1 MLHPESEDEG
11 SDIYEIERIIGRR
24 VSVLKTEYLVFW
36 KGYNYNDCTWEP
48 LDSNDSS
55 CAQVIKEFENTCTKL
70 RIAKKFK
77 PDMGP
82 IDFYENEGIATL
94 ISEALENMQPDTS
107 AFSNADEDF
116 DFTNADSEKLGVNS
130 PTLSESHGNNNNKK
144 TARPYHRVLA
154 ATIGWHRMQGID
166 NPKAVKSTVSGLIA
180 DSDAFNHR
188 VREVHITEI
197 KRSLKISSGKIFYLS
212 RWSDNQLSWEGP
224 DAFSRNINIL
234 AKYECDQFARKRT
247 DLVKQFR
254 QAKRKGNISTVT
266 TTPRRS
272 NLERMVG
279 SNVTNSLEVLGSS
292 SKSPFV
298 EIDCTSISHLL
309 EDERPGVEGS
319 SVVSSSLFDLSTSN
333 LLQKK
338 SVAQPSSLSRADLFD
353 SKYDKIGSMD
363 IDKDNADADD
373 DDVEVVLS
381 GVVRPLPVQ
390 PLKNRS
396 RIVAVNPE
404 DHPESNASLPA
415 KKEICFGPKPY
426 VDIDTRASSHSKDIK
441 LSASTLTRFKSE
453 RKQALKDIFQRNPS
467 FGQSGR
473 AKHVDSVSSLM
484 DGMSLSTR
492 GHSRRVDSFTE
503 PKSLESYSSDAES
516 DGPGYLP
523 AADDVDICAESEE
536 EGVILSSSE
545 ESSEE
550 QVGTSSA
557 YAANGALDHRRCDV
571 CAKSLYGAGE
581 TFACNKCDMA
591 YHRECYGKIVKRN
604 EGDLLQRQG
613 QSGVCAFCDVFGRR
627 EVMSAVT
634 WRGARRVG
642 KTNFADVDVLVKW
655 RGFSYR
661 RLSWIPLIWHLK
673 NGGFSSN
680 VLKHRIGASFPPPL
694 VEDVVKPGY
703 KEPGLIIDVTRCVAS
718 MEYARREALEA
729 SGISLDRSKWAL
741 YTDYSRVQVAWKEL
755 DLEEATWEKSPN
767 PLDDLD
773 EYEKWFELLRVWKQ
787 SESVSLNAHMRMRH
801 RLRATLSAIGHFKE
815 VSKQPAYLKGGQM
828 YGYQL
833 DGANWLYYQWW
844 QGKSAILADDPGLGK
859 TIQTI
864 AFISIIYHLTL
875 PKGTN
880 PEKAVAA
887 NEGTF
892 PFLIVVP
899 TTLIDNWVSEFRKW
913 APFLSVATL
922 SGSSKNRDVQLE
934 TTVMRNNDLKCHVLI
949 ASYETISKAPVLAK
963 FSALKIHWEVIVYD
977 EGHRLKNDQTKTYKA
992 LAKLRSRQRVI
1003 LTGTPLQNDVREL
1016 FNVVGFVD
1024 PTARAEFQFLES
1036 SFDVNQS
1043 QTVDSVRKK
1052 LREYMLRRSK
1062 NDVELLIPP
1071 KHELILPVSMSSL
1084 QRNLYKATLTKNVR
1098 LLESISSVLHQSSR
1112 KPNGGS
1118 SDSDSALSK
1127 SLGTFQDPRSRAIG
1141 NALAGRPA
1149 AAKPKPVRIGSLQ
1162 NILMEVRRIISH
1174 PYSIAGVEPEFDTK
1188 EETLRNLVS
1197 SCGKLQ
1203 LLHEL
1208 IPELRTRGHRILIFS
1223 QFKATLA
1230 CLERYLEAE
1239 DIGYVYI
1246 DGETP
1251 QATRQQQVDRFN
1263 SPDSKMLIFLSTTRT
1278 GGLGLNLTTADVVI
1292 IYDCDFNPHAD
1303 MQAMARAHRIGQRK
1317 PVLVFKLVTEN
1328 SVEER
1333 IVKASTRKLALNH
1346 ILIEQMGDECDSDSK
1361 KGDEERKESE
1371 IMQALKKDA
1380 VSLLSDKSSDIAA
1393 ESKAIK
1399 YDHARVSKLLDQCME
1414 ALKKDEAQQKLLC
1427 QEQKN
1432 SGSVENS
1439 AAFNFARIWELDDD
1453 GNLLSVADKSPDS
1466 SVDSDSSQRDADVW
1480 SKLLKMSEDHMA
1492 ASASNSSEGDGE
1504 SSRLRVRK
1512 RKINYVVDMAD
1523 ADGRKN
1529 KSSRAREIEDGEFV
1543 DVSDREC
1550 DEEADKAGHD
1560 ASCGLQTR
1568 TANGAQQ
1575 ADPRPNGILTAAPH
1589 HIYYNKGKVIIYSV
1603 ELPIMSSIHS
1613 NSVIEGFHNFRRA
1626 QKIPSV
1632 TEQVQQQVTG
1642 YFNSLRESFK
1652 GVDLSKVENFVK
1664 PMLFFPIP
1672 TKFEL
1677 AVNQVVPAQPFT
1689 GRCFI
1694 CPNIHRDSFCPVI
1707 GSKSFIDAIVYLKQG
1722 FEMYWQ
1728 TQQYH
1733 QFVHW
1738 YVSQIMWYVA
1748 SFPERGTECEFSGR
1762 DSFINDATELLTYI
1776 RSNRLVEHARARS
1789 MQGGQ
1794 GRGQQQARARPVALA
1809 APRLV
1814 QLRPQQ
1820 PTSIYDLAD
1829 EAEEPVVV
1837 YRPGAFSYER
1847 FVSSV
1852 LPKLQK
1858 EFPTINI
1865 DPLRTTDVGHLRSI
1879 VAVCESKRVEF
1890 FNKACSFVRASLS
1903 KPKNCRE
1910 NSEVLRNMSVM
1921 LQSYGYLAQIT
1932 NDRIAVLQGNGSN
1945 LTEPGSGSS
1954 GGVATSA
1961 DQPSASAQRIGNG
1974 IAENGGLAGRSNT
1987 LLSSSPSA
1995 DMDIDTEVIVNAV
2008 RDAAASIPDANASL
2022 VDLIRPGLADIELI
2036 KVLLQTRS
2044 DAAGLI
2050 NSCNTQLI
2058 QELSE
2063 VLSNLHN
2070 QLDETAS
2077 LAVKDIDG
2085 AEAVMDQIKEAI
2097 IMNKSDSISL
2107 SPEAMVPRLS
2117 STITTEA
2124 SEVNDGWRLPPS
2136 GPAQGLLSPVS
2147 ALAGS
2152 YNHPRQVSMSLSDGL
2167 SAGAPAPAMAAGPS
2181 KPPTLGSSNNGMLIT
2196 PSSPSVFG
2204 NSSAMNTPVT
2214 GPMPSSSAPAQNPSS
2229 LASLTRFISM
2239 QQVHQ
2244 TALWPA
2250 TSLQVAQ
2257 PAATNVAVPLTA
2269 PLFNGMSDAR
2279 RHSASPGISM
2289 SNMGYS
2295 FGVNSYSQS
2304 NSSSSTP
2311 VIPQSI
2317 LPNQSGAAVSLGQI
2331 TTQEE
2336 LSSALVAALESGHP
2350 QAVDLSNG
2358 LRISRGVDLSTASVV
2373 ANTTQQNQQQNQ
2385 QSRED
2390 QIYSAQC
2397 TAFNSMAKN
2406 INSVRL
2412 RAIHEDTEH

>member
-1 MLHPESEDEG
+1 
-11 SDIYEIERIIGRR
+11 
-24 VSVLKTEYLVFW
+24 
-36 KGYNYNDCTWEP
+36 
-48 LDSNDSS
+48 
-55 CAQVIKEFENTCTKL
+55 
-70 RIAKKFK
+70 
-77 PDMGP
+77 
-82 IDFYENEGIATL
+82 
-94 ISEALENMQPDTS
+94 
-107 AFSNADEDF
+107 
-116 DFTNADSEKLGVNS
+116 
-130 PTLSESHGNNNNKK
+130 
-144 TARPYHRVLA
+144 
-154 ATIGWHRMQGID
+154 
-166 NPKAVKSTVSGLIA
+166 
-180 DSDAFNHR
+180 
-188 VREVHITEI
+188 
-197 KRSLKISSGKIFYLS
+197 
-212 RWSDNQLSWEGP
+212 
-224 DAFSRNINIL
+224 
-234 AKYECDQFARKRT
+234 
-247 DLVKQFR
+247 
-254 QAKRKGNISTVT
+254 
-266 TTPRRS
+266 
-272 NLERMVG
+272 
-279 SNVTNSLEVLGSS
+279 
-292 SKSPFV
+292 
-298 EIDCTSISHLL
+298 
-309 EDERPGVEGS
+309 
-319 SVVSSSLFDLSTSN
+319 
-333 LLQKK
+333 
-338 SVAQPSSLSRADLFD
+338 
-353 SKYDKIGSMD
+353 
-363 IDKDNADADD
+363 
-373 DDVEVVLS
+373 
-381 GVVRPLPVQ
+381 
-390 PLKNRS
+390 
-396 RIVAVNPE
+396 
-404 DHPESNASLPA
+404 
-415 KKEICFGPKPY
+415 
-426 VDIDTRASSHSKDIK
+426 
-441 LSASTLTRFKSE
+441 
-453 RKQALKDIFQRNPS
+453 
-467 FGQSGR
+467 
-473 AKHVDSVSSLM
+473 
-484 DGMSLSTR
+484 
-492 GHSRRVDSFTE
+492 
-503 PKSLESYSSDAES
+503 
-516 DGPGYLP
+516 
-523 AADDVDICAESEE
+523 
-536 EGVILSSSE
+536 
-545 ESSEE
+545 
-550 QVGTSSA
+550 
-557 YAANGALDHRRCDV
+557 
-571 CAKSLYGAGE
+571 
-581 TFACNKCDMA
+581 
-591 YHRECYGKIVKRN
+591 
-604 EGDLLQRQG
+604 
-613 QSGVCAFCDVFGRR
+613 
-627 EVMSAVT
+627 
-634 WRGARRVG
+634 
-642 KTNFADVDVLVKW
+642 
-655 RGFSYR
+655 
-661 RLSWIPLIWHLK
+661 
-673 NGGFSSN
+673 
-680 VLKHRIGASFPPPL
+680 
-694 VEDVVKPGY
+694 
-703 KEPGLIIDVTRCVAS
+703 
-718 MEYARREALEA
+718 
-729 SGISLDRSKWAL
+729 
-741 YTDYSRVQVAWKEL
+741 
-755 DLEEATWEKSPN
+755 
-767 PLDDLD
+767 
-773 EYEKWFELLRVWKQ
+773 
-787 SESVSLNAHMRMRH
+787 
-801 RLRATLSAIGHFKE
+801 
-815 VSKQPAYLKGGQM
+815 
-828 YGYQL
+828 
-833 DGANWLYYQWW
+833 
-844 QGKSAILADDPGLGK
+844 
-859 TIQTI
+859 
-864 AFISIIYHLTL
+864 
-875 PKGTN
+875 
-880 PEKAVAA
+880 
-887 NEGTF
+887 
-892 PFLIVVP
+892 
-899 TTLIDNWVSEFRKW
+899 
-913 APFLSVATL
+913 
-922 SGSSKNRDVQLE
+922 
-934 TTVMRNNDLKCHVLI
+934 
-949 ASYETISKAPVLAK
+949 
-963 FSALKIHWEVIVYD
+963 
-977 EGHRLKNDQTKTYKA
+977 
-992 LAKLRSRQRVI
+992 
-1003 LTGTPLQNDVREL
+1003 
-1016 FNVVGFVD
+1016 
-1024 PTARAEFQFLES
+1024 
-1036 SFDVNQS
+1036 
-1043 QTVDSVRKK
+1043 
-1052 LREYMLRRSK
+1052 
-1062 NDVELLIPP
+1062 
-1071 KHELILPVSMSSL
+1071 
-1084 QRNLYKATLTKNVR
+1084 RNLYKATLTKNVR

-1188 EETLRNLVS
+1188 EETLRNLIS

-1208 IPELRTRGHRILIFS
+1208 VPELRARGHRILIFS
-1223 QFKATLA
+1223 QFKDTLA

-1263 SPDSKMLIFLSTTRT
+1263 SPDSKMLVFLSTTRT

-1346 ILIEQMGDECDSDSK
+1346 ILIEQMGDECDSGSK

-1371 IMQALKKDA
+1371 VMQALKKDA

-1414 ALKKDEAQQKLLC
+1414 VLKKDEARQKLLC

-1480 SKLLKMSEDHMA
+1480 SKLLKMSEDRMA
-1492 ASASNSSEGDGE
+1492 ASAANSSEGDGE

-1626 QKIPSV
+1626 QKIPLV

-1642 YFNSLRESFK
+1642 YFHSLRESFK

-1677 AVNQVVPAQPFT
+1677 ALNQVVPAQPFT
-1689 GRCFI
+1689 GQCFI
-1694 CPNIHRDSFCPVI
+1694 CSNIHRDSFCPVI

-2136 GPAQGLLSPVS
+2136 GPAQGLLSP
-2147 ALAGS
+2147 
-2152 YNHPRQVSMSLSDGL
+2152 P
-2167 SAGAPAPAMAAGPS
+2167 
-2181 KPPTLGSSNNGMLIT
+2181 KC
-2196 PSSPSVFG
+2196 
-2204 NSSAMNTPVT
+2204 
-2214 GPMPSSSAPAQNPSS
+2214 
-2229 LASLTRFISM
+2229 
-2239 QQVHQ
+2239 
-2244 TALWPA
+2244 LW
-2250 TSLQVAQ
+2250 
-2257 PAATNVAVPLTA
+2257 
-2269 PLFNGMSDAR
+2269 
-2279 RHSASPGISM
+2279 
-2289 SNMGYS
+2289 
-2295 FGVNSYSQS
+2295 
-2304 NSSSSTP
+2304 
-2311 VIPQSI
+2311 
-2317 LPNQSGAAVSLGQI
+2317 
-2331 TTQEE
+2331 
-2336 LSSALVAALESGHP
+2336 
-2350 QAVDLSNG
+2350 
-2358 LRISRGVDLSTASVV
+2358 
-2373 ANTTQQNQQQNQ
+2373 
-2385 QSRED
+2385 
-2390 QIYSAQC
+2390 
-2397 TAFNSMAKN
+2397 
-2406 INSVRL
+2406 
-2412 RAIHEDTEH
+2412 